1 MAFAVPFLHVWRGP
15 GGKTNAETENSRD
28 TDHSPFI
35 GRNLEDFSF
44 VEYAG
49 VALLVNPAAS
59 RLGVENALLWGRG
72 NREYYVHDFPGPLSI
87 KAVLKGSA
95 EWRAGR
101 SRFEVDAG
109 SFLALNDHQPYSLT
123 IAPGPPVETFCVFFQ
138 RGFVEDAWRT
148 STTGDAALLDGPDRG
163 VVLGFEERLSPK
175 RGRIDR
181 ALRRMRELAAAGG
194 DAEAGFYDLALGL
207 VDLRSEL
214 AREIGRVPAARVST
228 RTELHARVQRGRQAM
243 DEMLTE
249 NLPLNHIARLAHLSP
264 FHFHRAFCAVF
275 GETPH
280 AYRTRRRLERAARL
294 LKETEA
300 PVIDVCL
307 DTGFESA
314 GSFSTLFRRRYG
326 ASPREYRR
334 RANESGI

>member
-1 MAFAVPFLHVWRGP
+1 M
-15 GGKTNAETENSRD
+15 
-28 TDHSPFI
+28 
-35 GRNLEDFSF
+35 
-44 VEYAG
+44 
-49 VALLVNPAAS
+49 LVNPAAS
-59 RLGVENALLWGRG
+59 RLGAENAVLWGRG
-72 NREYYVHDFPGPLSI
+72 NREYHVHDFPGPLSI

-95 EWRAGR
+95 EWRAGK
-101 SRFEVDAG
+101 SRFDVDAG
-109 SFLALNDHQPYSLT
+109 SFLVLNDHQPYSMT
-123 IAPGPPVETFCVFFQ
+123 IAPGPPVETFCVFFE
-138 RGFVEDAWRT
+138 RGFVEDAWR
-148 STTGDAALLDGPDRG
+148 SSASGDAVLLDDPERG
-163 VVLGFEERLSPK
+163 AMLGFEERLRPK
-175 RGRIDR
+175 NGRIDR
-181 ALRRMRELAAAGG
+181 VLRRMRELAATGG

-207 VDLRSEL
+207 VELRAEL

-228 RTELHARVQRGRQAM
+228 RKELHARVQRGRQAM

-249 NLPLNHIARLAHLSP
+249 DLPLKNIARLAHLSP

-294 LKETEA
+294 LKETEV

-326 ASPREYRR
+326 ASPTQFRR
-334 RANESGI
+334 QANDSRI